1 MSEPV
6 TVPHVFQFDGDRI
19 RVFDIDGVRVAVA
32 SDICAILGLANTTRA
47 LANIDDNDKVTICR
61 SDTLTS
67 TQGIWQQFAPQVQV
81 VTLVSE
87 DGATDLVLESRKPEA
102 RRFRRWLTHV
112 VWPAIR
118 DTGSY
123 SIAPALEGE
132 ELLAKAVIE
141 AHTVIQAREA
151 RIAELEPKADFYD
164 DLMDA
169 DGCYSMKMT
178 ANALGWGRNV
188 MMRELRQAGIL
199 TGQNLPYQRYAHHF
213 KVVPQTYTTPAGEIV
228 ATATTFVLPGG
239 LEFLRRRLAESEAV
253 I

>member
-1 MSEPV
+1 
-6 TVPHVFQFDGDRI
+6 
-19 RVFDIDGVRVAVA
+19 
-32 SDICAILGLANTTRA
+32 
-47 LANIDDNDKVTICR
+47 
-61 SDTLTS
+61 
-67 TQGIWQQFAPQVQV
+67 
-81 VTLVSE
+81 LVSE